1 MSGMKNDLH
10 VKKLLPLD
18 KPHKGNGLEL
28 AGNFL
33 EYPLTNTGKVRDL
46 KLLVANLQPTNVAR
60 PSQLF
65 HLASAA
71 ETSSPSITRLT
82 YSFISECLWIPLLG
96 NLLDWD
102 PTFESRLES

>member
-33 EYPLTNTGKVRDL
+33 EYPLTNTGKSERL
-46 KLLVANLQPTNVAR
+46 ELIGRQSATNQCRSTLTTFSCGERRGNFKSLSYSANLFFY
-60 PSQLF
+60 L
-65 HLASAA
+65 
-71 ETSSPSITRLT
+71 
-82 YSFISECLWIPLLG
+82 
-96 NLLDWD
+96 
-102 PTFESRLES
+102 